1 MNVLGARE
9 SGEKYRLSVE
19 DLPYEIEIPYVSLPS
34 QDGTVKIASFN
45 LVGQIK
51 LNQDLGMLMA
61 KQIRE
66 TIGDMTGVAIL
77 TVVEKALQI
86 TQVAATDLGLDAVAV
101 AYNRVKPH
109 MEAESRPVIQVGTD
123 SITSGGK
130 FLAVYERDLNML
142 AEARGV
148 LLIDDVVSS
157 GGTILGMADLIEEMA
172 HQRGIEPPEI
182 LGIYCV
188 AQEGEKHPLLPA
200 PLHSLAVLPKPV
212 RESK

>member
-9 SGEKYRLSVE
+9 SGEKYRLVVE
-19 DLPYEIEIPYVSLPS
+19 GLPYDVEIPYVHLRHHGE
-34 QDGTVKIASFN
+34 DVKIASFN
-45 LVGQIK
+45 LVGQIR
-51 LNQDLGMLMA
+51 LNQDLGMLLA
-61 KQIRE
+61 RRIRE
-66 TIGDMTGVAIL
+66 TVGDMTGVAIL
-77 TVVEKALQI
+77 TVVEKALQL
-86 TQVAATDLGLDAVAV
+86 TQVAAHELGLEAVAV

-109 MEAESRPVIQVGTD
+109 MEAERRPIIQVGSD

-130 FLAVYERDLNML
+130 FLAVYERDLNLL

-148 LLIDDVVSS
+148 VLIDDVVSS
-157 GGTILGMADLIEEMA
+157 GGTILGLADLLEELA
-172 HQRGIEPPEI
+172 HRRGAPGPKL

-212 RESK
+212 RTAV